1 MVADRKGQQFPV
13 RPAMA
18 QAIKKQREFP
28 LPLALLISVALHG
41 LLLLISLFWV
51 PFSLSTPA
59 AQEPEESVL
68 RFAFAPTEDAE
79 QDTAPQGDVP
89 FETPPQQ
96 PETVADYEPSG
107 LPSLLP
113 PSSPAPPVP
122 ELEPSDEERPIE
134 EMDER
139 IDEEQP
145 IEEPTEAQQEAET
158 EIPEFPTETDAT
170 YRADPDAER
179 STTGSRQDEQLDLG
193 QAIRDFSDAVARAR
207 ASNPPSSGGGSPR
220 NVFVPDPGDVPTTGF
235 GVGNLMFESRDYD
248 WTEYARSIY
257 WEIWKAWHR
266 RLYHGMPAARRVG
279 HGCAGRGRPAAPT
292 GRLPPRPRGRPRS
305 LHRHRPHYGHAPD
318 PTLAALQRLLLA
330 HAFFP
335 QQCNVILPGDLTSRF
350 IVRPSGG
357 SRPAT
362 LDKARGTRT
371 SERRF
376 LRRVQRCQRWEPAQ
390 SRSNKRQHGR
400 TSVVGKSGKAEQGP
414 ADRTVWVAPF
424 QERAACLLTA
434 VVKRRG
440 SVHLAGARGS
450 FLAIQ
455 PRVRPARFAMSGR
468 LAPDGPVGEG
478 GAGFDLGGRA
488 PIGLSSSGGRNG
500 CERMS

>member
-1 MVADRKGQQFPV
+1 MVADRKVQQFPV
-13 RPAMA
+13 RLAMA

-134 EMDER
+134 EMDEP

-145 IEEPTEAQQEAET
+145 IEEPAEAQQEAET
-158 EIPEFPTETDAT
+158 EIPEFPTETDAP

-266 RLYHGMPAARRVG
+266 RLYHTTYDFERWGHEVNSFQLNHQVQVRFVIEASGQVTEISIEGYSGCPPLDASATDALAEVVLQPLPADF
-279 HGCAGRGRPAAPT
+279 
-292 GRLPPRPRGRPRS
+292 PRDREVV
-305 LHRHRPHYGHAPD
+305 HA
-318 PTLAALQRLLLA
+318 
-330 HAFFP
+330 
-335 QQCNVILPGDLTSRF
+335 RF
-350 IVRPSGG
+350 IAIGHIMGMRQ
-357 SRPAT
+357 T
-362 LDKARGTRT
+362 LRW
-371 SERRF
+371 
-376 LRRVQRCQRWEPAQ
+376 LRY
-390 SRSNKRQHGR
+390 
-400 TSVVGKSGKAEQGP
+400 
-414 ADRTVWVAPF
+414 
-424 QERAACLLTA
+424 
-434 VVKRRG
+434 
-440 SVHLAGARGS
+440 
-450 FLAIQ
+450 
-455 PRVRPARFAMSGR
+455 
-468 LAPDGPVGEG
+468 
-478 GAGFDLGGRA
+478 
-488 PIGLSSSGGRNG
+488 NG
-500 CERMS
+500 YF